1 MYRKTSSTPMN
12 QASSR
17 SHAVFT
23 IFIET
28 EKYIEKDDVKLMITG
43 KVNLVDLAGSE
54 RLYKV
59 IIEVIII
66 LLLLSFL
73 VFPSIILITTPKCTY
88 YCFFNVFRMR
98 IHVRQ

>member
-28 EKYIEKDDVKLMITG
+28 EKYIEKDDVKLMIAG

-59 IIEVIII
+59 IEVIMII

-73 VFPSIILITTPKCTY
+73 VIQAIIPIITPKCTIACLFDFKY
-88 YCFFNVFRMR
+88 IY
-98 IHVRQ
+98 